1 MAKKKADPEFELA
14 DILATELN
22 KQSKDSKVAFFL
34 NDDEAPTNVDGWI
47 STGCAMLDV
56 AVSNRP
62 YGGLPVG
69 RITEITGLEQSGKS
83 LVSAHLLAETQ
94 KQGGVAVLIDT
105 ETAVSREFL
114 EAIGVDVSKL
124 LYVTADSVEQ
134 IFDFTETIIE
144 KVRETSKDKI
154 VTIVVDS
161 VAAAST
167 TNELAA
173 DYKKDGYATD
183 KAIIISKAMRKITNM
198 IGRQKISLVFTNQ
211 LRQKMNAM
219 FGDPW
224 TTSGGKALAFHASV
238 RLRLKNMGQIKMK
251 VNGKDKTVGM
261 KVRCQVVKN
270 RMGPPLRAADFEIY
284 FDRGIDNYGSWL
296 SVMKENKLV
305 KQAGAWYAYVDT
317 ETGEEFKF
325 QSKDF
330 IPLMGENTELREQI
344 YKKICEET
352 ILQYKSDTLDIDA
365 MEIDTKGA
373 GINE

>member
-1 MAKKKADPEFELA
+1 MAKKKAKELDLA
-14 DILATELN
+14 DVLAGELN
-22 KQSKDSKVAFFL
+22 KYSKDQKVAYFL
-34 NDDEAPTNVDGWI
+34 DSDEAPTNVEGWI

-94 KQGGVAVLIDT
+94 KQNGVAVLIDT

-124 LYVTADSVEQ
+124 LYVSADSVEQ

-144 KVRETSKDKI
+144 KVRTTDRDKV

-167 TNELAA
+167 KNELAS
-173 DYKKDGYATD
+173 DYNKDGYATD

-198 IGRQKISLVFTNQ
+198 IGRQKITLVFTNQ

-219 FGDPW
+219 PFGDPW

-238 RLRLKNMGQIKMK
+238 RLRLKGMGQIKMK
-251 VNGKDKTVGM
+251 VNGNDKVVGM

-296 SVMKENKLV
+296 KVMKENKLV
-305 KQAGAWYAYVDT
+305 KQAGAWYTYVDT
-317 ETGEEFKF
+317 DTGEEIKF
-325 QSKDF
+325 QSKEF
-330 IPLMGENTELREQI
+330 IGLMEDREDVREQI
-344 YKKICEET
+344 YKKICEES
-352 ILQYKSDTLDIDA
+352 ILQYKSDTLDIDS
-365 MEIDTKGA
+365 MELDVEGST
-373 GINE
+373 E

>member
-1 MAKKKADPEFELA
+1 MAKKEMDLA
-14 DILATELN
+14 SVLAGELN
-22 KQSKDSKVAFFL
+22 KLNKDQKVAFFL
-34 NDDEAPTNVDGWI
+34 GEDNDAPTNVEGWI

-94 KQGGVAVLIDT
+94 RQGGVAVLIDT
-105 ETAVSREFL
+105 ETAVSRDFL

-124 LYVTADSVEQ
+124 LYVSADSVEQ
-134 IFDFTETIIE
+134 IFEFTETIIE
-144 KVRETSKDKI
+144 KVRTTQKDKL

-167 TNELAA
+167 KNELAA
-173 DYKKDGYATD
+173 DYGKDGYATD

-198 IGRQKISLVFTNQ
+198 IGRQKVTLVFTNQ

-238 RLRLKNMGQIKMK
+238 RLRLKNMGQIKQK
-251 VNGKDKTVGM
+251 VNGKDKTIGM
-261 KVRCQVVKN
+261 KVRCQVIKN
-270 RMGPPLRAADFEIY
+270 RMGPPLRAADFEIF
-284 FDRGIDNYGSWL
+284 FDRGIDNYGSWIG
-296 SVMKENKLV
+296 VMKENKLV
-305 KQAGAWYAYVDT
+305 SQGGAWYTYIDT
-317 ETGEEFKF
+317 ETGEEIKF

-330 IPLMGENTELREQI
+330 IDLMEEREDVREQI
-344 YKKICEET
+344 YKKICEAT
-352 ILQYKSDTLDIDA
+352 ILQYKSDSKDIESHELDT
-365 MEIDTKGA
+365 EGA
-373 GINE
+373 EVVDE